1 MKLVYKDGR
10 PCFTFGDI
18 MGTDDSECSKLFTGK
33 LLPPVEEKRTCHKHG
48 EYVSSVVYY
57 EGGGVSWETDCP
69 QCIAEREEEERQEE
83 EKRERK
89 RILAQCKES
98 NIEPEFYFKKLEDFI
113 PQSESQQ
120 KALEASRKLIYGDLK
135 KVVLLGPNG
144 VGKTMLASI
153 VTRELCGKIYS
164 MYEISA
170 MIRDTYT
177 AKAKKSELDIVY
189 ELASIPFLAI
199 DEMGRSAGSNSE
211 MNWLSFILDKR
222 HTRKLP
228 FILISNRHLM
238 RNCKNRGCPDCF
250 ENFIGNDCLSRLY
263 EDSAVI
269 TIDAKDNR
277 RFKYI
282 KEVVE

>member
-1 MKLVYKDGR
+1 MENLNKGRQFFTLDGLS
-10 PCFTFGDI
+10 GADN
-18 MGTDDSECSKLFTGK
+18 SECSKLFSDKTM
-33 LLPPVEEKRTCHKHG
+33 PPVQEKRICKKHG
-48 EYVSSVVYY
+48 EYISEVVYF
-57 EGGGVSWETDCP
+57 EDGREAWHLECP
-69 QCIAEREEEERQEE
+69 QCTAEREEKEREEEE
-83 EKRERK
+83 KRETK
-89 RILAQCKES
+89 RILSQCKES

-120 KALEASRKLIYGDLK
+120 KALEASKKLIYGDLK

-228 FILISNRHLM
+228 FMLISNRHLM

-282 KEVVE
+282 KGDAE

>member
-1 MKLVYKDGR
+1 MKLVNGRQFFTLDGLAE
-10 PCFTFGDI
+10 
-18 MGTDDSECSKLFTGK
+18 TDNSECSKLFSDK
-33 LLPPVEEKRTCHKHG
+33 LLQPVQEKRMCKKHG
-48 EYVSSVVYY
+48 EYISDVIHFEDGREAWV
-57 EGGGVSWETDCP
+57 TDCP
-69 QCIAEREEEERQEE
+69 QCIAEREEEERKDQ

-113 PQSESQQ
+113 PQTESQK

-199 DEMGRSAGSNSE
+199 DEMGRSSGSNSE

-238 RNCKNRGCPDCF
+238 RNCKNGGCSDCF